1 MAKKKAS
8 QKPVPKAA
16 IKASAKKPAVK
27 KLAEKKSASK
37 KSASKSAKSSKSSA
51 DVTSLDAPFV
61 QKFSGLTAP
70 MHVVHELHGDACCST
85 LRFGAGASVEPGAVN
100 MFPGSDYEVRYEV
113 DGEKGWKFQVIQSAG
128 SVAEGGLSAMFDPPP
143 GMCFCLETRL
153 QRMCPSGTVPLCGSN
168 TITCIPA

>member
-16 IKASAKKPAVK
+16 IKASAKKPA
-27 KLAEKKSASK
+27 AKKSAVK
-37 KSASKSAKSSKSSA
+37 KSSGKSAKSSKSA
-51 DVTSLDAPFV
+51 AEVTSLDAPFV

-128 SVAEGGLSAMFDPPP
+128 SVAEGGVSAMFDPPP

-153 QRMCPSGTVPLCGSN
+153 QRMCPSGMVPLCGSS
-168 TITCIPA
+168 TITCVPA